1 VTSTKLTLHCMRT
14 QLMLRPIKTLQLRE
28 ELGKDSAAAQG
39 LAPRWTPFSV
49 AKKPG
54 QIERRRRELEAWLWR
69 LIGDPR
75 TARSRVLNQFLELS
89 DAARMARWA
98 VKTTANSA

>member
-1 VTSTKLTLHCMRT
+1 V
-14 QLMLRPIKTLQLRE
+14 
-28 ELGKDSAAAQG
+28 AAQG

-49 AKKPG
+49 AKKPE

-98 VKTTANSA
+98 LSTIPACGYGAWLHNLAMTNRRTVSCK

>member
-1 VTSTKLTLHCMRT
+1 MMSPYLEAAIACSAQARCQIWVSFSLSA
-14 QLMLRPIKTLQLRE
+14 QLKE
-28 ELGKDSAAAQG
+28 ELGKDTVAAQG

-49 AKKPG
+49 AKKPE
-54 QIERRRRELEAWLWR
+54 QIERRRRELEAWLWK

-89 DAARMARWA
+89 DAARMAR
-98 VKTTANSA
+98 

>member
-1 VTSTKLTLHCMRT
+1 M
-14 QLMLRPIKTLQLRE
+14 
-28 ELGKDSAAAQG
+28 
-39 LAPRWTPFSV
+39 
-49 AKKPG
+49 AKKPE

-89 DAARMARWA
+89 DAARMARWDLSTIRTACGYRARLHSLA
-98 VKTTANSA
+98 VTSRRTAGCK